1 MIKKIGCF
9 MHDMAKPFNQNI
21 PEKYCNKNKCKM
33 KTHFKILVK
42 SCLLSKRKHFYFGDA
57 NELKL

>member
-33 KTHFKILVK
+33 KHILK
-42 SCLLSKRKHFYFGDA
+42 FW
-57 NELKL
+57 